1 MHAASKLPGFGVA
14 DCPDFEAADATLS
27 SVEVFMGAW

>member
-1 MHAASKLPGFGVA
+1 MHAASKLPDLGAA
-14 DCPDFEAADATLS
+14 DCPDFEESNAALS